1 MYPCHALNFLKFL
14 KKGMQIVK
22 NKIVGLEEKNTLNTF
37 VWMNVAVV
45 LFVAANLRAP
55 FTAIGPVLNE
65 MSTVLNLTNV
75 QASLLTSIP
84 LLMFAGFSMWISHLS
99 AKNNT
104 SKMLLLGMIVMF
116 LGSLFRV
123 YGNVSMLMIGS
134 VFIGLGICVGNVVV
148 PGYIKKNLS
157 NHIGLMT
164 GMFALFMNLVAAFAS
179 GLSVDIGKWT
189 HWAWKGSIGIWSI
202 LELAAIII
210 LMLELMFIYKGNT
223 TVPKDNSSST
233 FKMYRSRLAWQ
244 ISVFMGLQSVIYYSL
259 VAWLPAVLISYG
271 MSDAETGWVLFA
283 FQMSALPF
291 SFLGPVIANKMKDQR
306 KLIYFVSLLLF
317 VSMIMFVIDKIRFAY
332 IAAILIGASNGFAFS
347 MCLLF
352 FSIRTQSVANAVKL
366 SGMAQSIGYLIAA
379 FGPMVFG
386 GLRKFDKSWDLS
398 LYFIVLI
405 GILILYFGSAASRD
419 LKVENS

>member
-1 MYPCHALNFLKFL
+1 
-14 KKGMQIVK
+14 MQIAE
-22 NKIVGLEEKNTLNTF
+22 NKTVGLEEYKVSSTF
-37 VWMNVAVV
+37 NWINVAVV

-65 MSTVLNLTNV
+65 INSALGLTNI

-99 AKNNT
+99 VKNNT

-134 VFIGLGICVGNVVV
+134 VFVGLGICVGNVVV

-164 GMFALFMNLVAAFAS
+164 GLFALFMNLVAAFAS
-179 GLSVDIGKWT
+179 GLSVAIGKWT
-189 HWAWKGSIGIWSI
+189 QWAWKGSLGIWSI
-202 LELAAIII
+202 LEFVAILI
-210 LMLELMFIYKGNT
+210 LILELIFIYRGNA
-223 TVPKDNSSST
+223 TVPKDTISSP

-244 ISVFMGLQSVIYYSL
+244 ISIFMGLQSVIYYSL
-259 VAWLPAVLISYG
+259 VAWLPALLVSYG
-271 MSDAETGWVLFA
+271 MAEEETGWVLFA

-291 SFLGPVIANKMKDQR
+291 SFLGPVVANKMKDQR

-317 VSMIMFVIDKIRFAY
+317 VSMILFIVDKIRFAY
-332 IAAILIGASNGFAFS
+332 LAAILIGASNGFAFS

-352 FSIRTQSVANAVKL
+352 FSIRTQSVAHAVKL

-379 FGPMVFG
+379 FGPMIFG
-386 GLRKFDKSWDLS
+386 GLRKIDSSWDLS

-405 GILILYFGSAASRD
+405 GILILYFGSASSRD
-419 LKVENS
+419 LKVENSNNI

>member
-1 MYPCHALNFLKFL
+1 
-14 KKGMQIVK
+14 MQIAE
-22 NKIVGLEEKNTLNTF
+22 NKTVGLEEYKVSSTF
-37 VWMNVAVV
+37 NWINFAVV

-65 MSTVLNLTNV
+65 INSALGLTNI

-134 VFIGLGICVGNVVV
+134 VFVGLGICVGNVVV

-164 GMFALFMNLVAAFAS
+164 GLFALFMNLVAAFAS
-179 GLSVDIGKWT
+179 GLSVAIGKWT
-189 HWAWKGSIGIWSI
+189 QLAWKGSLGIWSMLEFVAILILI
-202 LELAAIII
+202 LELI
-210 LMLELMFIYKGNT
+210 FIYRGNAT
-223 TVPKDNSSST
+223 IPKDNISSP

-244 ISVFMGLQSVIYYSL
+244 ISIFMGLQSVIYYSL
-259 VAWLPAVLISYG
+259 VAWLPALLISYG
-271 MSDAETGWVLFA
+271 MTEEETGWVLFA

-291 SFLGPVIANKMKDQR
+291 SFLGPVIASKMKDQR

-317 VSMIMFVIDKIRFAY
+317 VSMILFIVDKIRFAY
-332 IAAILIGASNGFAFS
+332 LAAILIGASNGFAFS

-352 FSIRTQSVANAVKL
+352 FSIRTQSVAHAVKL

-379 FGPMVFG
+379 FGPMIFG
-386 GLRKFDKSWDLS
+386 GLRKIDSSWDLS

-405 GILILYFGSAASRD
+405 GILILYFGSASSRD
-419 LKVENS
+419 LKVENSNTN